1 MSFGDLTLTSVTL
14 SFMHCTKNEVF
25 HYRFFQET
33 EDLIT
38 FTDEILQCEKLQFLW
53 SDEDIKLHLS
63 TRLALLLKAVFLT

>member
-1 MSFGDLTLTSVTL
+1 MSFGDLTLTPVTL

-38 FTDEILQCEKLQFLW
+38 FTEEIRNEKLQFLC

-63 TRLALLLKAVFLT
+63 TRLALLLKAVFST

>member
-1 MSFGDLTLTSVTL
+1 
-14 SFMHCTKNEVF
+14 MHCTKNEVF

-38 FTDEILQCEKLQFLW
+38 FTEEIRNEKLQFLC

-63 TRLALLLKAVFLT
+63 ARLALLLKAVFST